1 MARLNKIAIS
11 LCALLF
17 TSISFTPLAQASGHT
32 HASASPKALPA
43 KSGSERK
50 KKATSQKTKTTAKT
64 TSKKSSRTRLPTRT
78 TAASQTALH
87 RQAAGATKKCV
98 LRKGYKK
105 QCAKTVA
112 ASAEPTLAL
121 NSVKSKCVVRKGYK
135 KRCKPEASEANLTIA
150 DAHKVRVQKAQSTAM
165 NKLMGQ
171 LGKPYRWGG
180 TSPRTGFDCSGLVY
194 YAYKDLVKIHIPR
207 TANEMYHLRDA
218 RPVDRDELQS
228 GDLVFF
234 RTRGRGAADH
244 VGVYVGNGKFIQSPR
259 TGRDIQITSLSE
271 DYWVRH
277 YVGARRVMTPKTIRR
292 PPLLLHLH
300 PHPQGILQIAL
311 FARRIT
317 TIAGRRHAKVTVKGP
332 AESGL
337 SLVSQALRNTLYRR
351 LRLR

>member
-17 TSISFTPLAQASGHT
+17 TSISLTPLAHASGHT
-32 HASASPKALPA
+32 HASATPKAHPA
-43 KSGSERK
+43 KGTTAERK
-50 KKATSQKTKTTAKT
+50 KKATQNKSKSTAKT
-64 TSKKSSRTRLPTRT
+64 TSKKTSSSKHPTRT
-78 TAASQTALH
+78 TAASQTALN
-87 RQAAGATKKCV
+87 RQAAGVTKKCV

-105 QCAKTVA
+105 QCAKTVKP
-112 ASAEPTLAL
+112 SAESTLAL

-135 KRCKPEASEANLTIA
+135 KRCKPVADEPALTIA
-150 DAHKVRVQKAQSTAM
+150 DAHKARVQKAQSTAM
-165 NKLMGQ
+165 NKLMDQ
-171 LGKPYRWGG
+171 IGKPYRWGG
-180 TSPRTGFDCSGLVY
+180 SSPRTGFDCSGLVY

-234 RTRGRGAADH
+234 RTRGRGTADH

-277 YVGARRVMTPKTIRR
+277 YVGARRVMTPKTIR
-292 PPLLLHLH
+292 
-300 PHPQGILQIAL
+300 
-311 FARRIT
+311 
-317 TIAGRRHAKVTVKGP
+317 
-332 AESGL
+332 
-337 SLVSQALRNTLYRR
+337 
-351 LRLR
+351 